1 LGVSYILFL
10 QAVEEDGCADDDDLE
25 DEGVQVELLAVLVL
39 KDEEELQHEDTGVL
53 ADEEV
58 GDEGGDHFEE
68 GQPSQQVAEPLVANA
83 DHLHQYDVAD
93 QIVLLIDWQGERAAN
108 VLHQAGVLEDAYD
121 YR

>member
-1 LGVSYILFL
+1 M
-10 QAVEEDGCADDDDLE
+10 
-25 DEGVQVELLAVLVL
+25 QVELLAVLVL

-93 QIVLLIDWQGERAAN
+93 QIVLLIDWQGERTAN
-108 VLHQAGVLEDAYD
+108 VLH
-121 YR
+121 